1 MTSAKSIVKN
11 TRRQENADDEH
22 WFARQALRLRNL
34 SIFQVMA
41 VMINTV
47 AAELWFIE
55 NRWPDGKIR
64 CPRCGSDSINV
75 HRSKTLRQFRCRA
88 CPGRYDFTVFT
99 GSVMHRSKLPPLIWL
114 WASYFVVNTP
124 LGITPAQLNRYLG
137 IGKDGQAATHL
148 VNEIKGTLKEAELC
162 GLCKRVESGIFL
174 SPESQLIARRAEAS
188 QEWVVLPAVEKKPAG
203 RLSVF
208 DMMESIPNRDAA
220 ERRCVEMRWP
230 DGEIRCPRC
239 GSASVRIRRAIH
251 PRQFRCRKCS
261 NGQQYDFSVSV
272 GTVMHASKLPP
283 LVWLWAVYFMANTPL
298 GVSSACLSRYLGISE
313 GTDYHLSHRLRKAM
327 EEPEAMP
334 LHGVVEVDESVW
346 TVGGLRGKVVMV
358 VALERQSNQ
367 VRVVIKADRKKRTL
381 KAFCDRNI
389 DFDSDVRTDGLIT
402 YRHIFDGE
410 RHRWVLH
417 SKGEYVRGD
426 AHVNGVESFHSVMRR
441 AQSRTFQ
448 SFSEPHLFRY
458 AEQFAWRHN
467 HRALRVE
474 QRIALLV
481 SQMEGKRLLRRDLRY
496 PWQIFRYG
504 EAVALRFGLE
514 RDRRGRLTARKCW
527 TWGKEQGRRAV

>member
-1 MTSAKSIVKN
+1 M
-11 TRRQENADDEH
+11 
-22 WFARQALRLRNL
+22 
-34 SIFQVMA
+34 
-41 VMINTV
+41 
-47 AAELWFIE
+47 
-55 NRWPDGKIR
+55 
-64 CPRCGSDSINV
+64 
-75 HRSKTLRQFRCRA
+75 
-88 CPGRYDFTVFT
+88 
-99 GSVMHRSKLPPLIWL
+99 
-114 WASYFVVNTP
+114 
-124 LGITPAQLNRYLG
+124 
-137 IGKDGQAATHL
+137 
-148 VNEIKGTLKEAELC
+148 
-162 GLCKRVESGIFL
+162 
-174 SPESQLIARRAEAS
+174 
-188 QEWVVLPAVEKKPAG
+188 
-203 RLSVF
+203 
-208 DMMESIPNRDAA
+208 
-220 ERRCVEMRWP
+220 
-230 DGEIRCPRC
+230 
-239 GSASVRIRRAIH
+239 
-251 PRQFRCRKCS
+251 
-261 NGQQYDFSVSV
+261 SV

-313 GTDYHLSHRLRKAM
+313 GTDYHLSHRIRKAM
-327 EEPEAMP
+327 EEPEATP

-381 KAFCDRNI
+381 KAFCDQNI

-448 SFSEPHLFRY
+448 SFLRAAFIPLCRAVRLEAQPPCSEGRK
-458 AEQFAWRHN
+458 
-467 HRALRVE
+467 

>member
-1 MTSAKSIVKN
+1 MTSDKSIVKN

-34 SIFQVMA
+34 SIFQVIA

-75 HRSKTLRQFRCRA
+75 HRSKTLREFRCRA

-174 SPESQLIARRAEAS
+174 SPESQLIAPARRKPRRNGS
-188 QEWVVLPAVEKKPAG
+188 FCQRSKKKPEG

-239 GSASVRIRRAIH
+239 GSASVRIRSRH
-251 PRQFRCRKCS
+251 PPTA
-261 NGQQYDFSVSV
+261 V
-272 GTVMHASKLPP
+272 P
-283 LVWLWAVYFMANTPL
+283 LQKMLGWPAV
-298 GVSSACLSRYLGISE
+298 
-313 GTDYHLSHRLRKAM
+313 
-327 EEPEAMP
+327 
-334 LHGVVEVDESVW
+334 
-346 TVGGLRGKVVMV
+346 
-358 VALERQSNQ
+358 
-367 VRVVIKADRKKRTL
+367 
-381 KAFCDRNI
+381 
-389 DFDSDVRTDGLIT
+389 
-402 YRHIFDGE
+402 
-410 RHRWVLH
+410 
-417 SKGEYVRGD
+417 
-426 AHVNGVESFHSVMRR
+426 
-441 AQSRTFQ
+441 
-448 SFSEPHLFRY
+448 
-458 AEQFAWRHN
+458 
-467 HRALRVE
+467 
-474 QRIALLV
+474 
-481 SQMEGKRLLRRDLRY
+481 
-496 PWQIFRYG
+496 
-504 EAVALRFGLE
+504 
-514 RDRRGRLTARKCW
+514 
-527 TWGKEQGRRAV
+527 